1 MARQSLNS
9 LISPHNPCGKAVPED
24 NIFSGE
30 IRGAYY
36 DPWNLFA
43 RANKSIFFVLV
54 PILKRSTQIPLPRNS
69 ARWKAVRAVRMQDSS
84 W

>member
-1 MARQSLNS
+1 VLELFSRRFRAGNALKNGMHEYAVISLTPISPAFMARQSLNS

-36 DPWNLFA
+36 DP
-43 RANKSIFFVLV
+43 
-54 PILKRSTQIPLPRNS
+54 
-69 ARWKAVRAVRMQDSS
+69 
-84 W
+84 